1 MNVTNSIDSNL
12 FKVLSQTGA
21 LVAFVFRFSVI
32 LIGNR
37 QNFSMATNFM
47 QKIYSVDGKHDKRP
61 NDDSDDKGVGED
73 NQQLKRMPTR
83 ESSILNDSFKDNEAG
98 QGANVND

>member
-1 MNVTNSIDSNL
+1 MNVTNSNL

-61 NDDSDDKGVGED
+61 NDDSDGDDKGVGED

>member
-1 MNVTNSIDSNL
+1 MTNLKTTKVNL

-47 QKIYSVDGKHDKRP
+47 QKIYSVDGKHDYGQD
-61 NDDSDDKGVGED
+61 DDSDSDGNGNGDD
-73 NQQLKRMPTR
+73 NQQLKRIPTR
-83 ESSILNDSFKDNEAG
+83 ESSKLNDSFKDNEEG
-98 QGANVND
+98 